1 MRHYTPSAQRGK
13 ETYALRHANEY
24 MQGWCSAR
32 PLGAIGA
39 PTSASGSHW
48 KKMVMLRVAQAAD
61 ASPSQ
66 KVRANP
72 PCPVTSMDG
81 GRGEKEG

>member
-1 MRHYTPSAQRGK
+1 MIRVVK
-13 ETYALRHANEY
+13 ERKTYALRHSNEY
-24 MQGWCSAR
+24 MQAWCSAR
-32 PLGAIGA
+32 PLGAVGA

-61 ASPSQ
+61 ASPPQ
-66 KVRANP
+66 NVIANP
-72 PCPVTSMDG
+72 PRPVTSKAG